1 MKKLPSAKIHRIIKI
16 SVSLLT
22 VMIITAVCFIIPL
35 RPTVSESEKREL
47 AKFPEFTVS
56 SLISGDY
63 FSDISK
69 WFSDTV
75 PFRDTVMGIN
85 SKIQNFLGTSGVLA
99 GFSEGNSGDDIPDAV
114 TPNADE
120 TVAYTDETTGQ
131 SEENTNET
139 ENAIESETES
149 VTSPDDTNE
158 VKNVEQLSNIIICD
172 NAGFEYYHF
181 VQSTAD
187 NYIKALNTA
196 GARFADKADIYV
208 SIAPNSTDIT
218 LNKKV
223 RQQISVSDQK
233 NAIDYMLGSI
243 SSSVKKFNCYDNIKS
258 HSNEYVYF
266 RTDHHWTALGAYYAY
281 EVFCQQKN
289 IAPLPLSAFELWSF
303 DGFLGTFYNDSGSN
317 PALAAT
323 PDRVDTY
330 KPPCSNSMTITDKN
344 GVTSSMPL
352 LYDES
357 SAPASL
363 KYATFI
369 CGDNPLTTITNN
381 DKTEGETCLVVKES
395 FGNAFVPFLVYHYK
409 TVYVIDYRYY
419 SGTLNSF
426 ISSHEVSD
434 IIFMNNI
441 SMTRNSTLVQQMT
454 KFIAG

>member
-1 MKKLPSAKIHRIIKI
+1 MKKLPSAKIHRLIKLG
-16 SVSLLT
+16 VSLLT
-22 VMIITAVCFIIPL
+22 VLIITAVCFIIPL

-47 AKFPEFTVS
+47 AKFPEFSFS
-56 SLISGDY
+56 SLASGDY

-75 PFRDTVMGIN
+75 PFRDTIMGIN

-99 GFSEGNSGDDIPDAV
+99 GFSEGKEGDVIPDAV
-114 TPNADE
+114 APGADE
-120 TVAYTDETTGQ
+120 TVAYEEEITDSAEETTVA
-131 SEENTNET
+131 ENTT
-139 ENAIESETES
+139 EQETES
-149 VTSPDDTNE
+149 VTYPPDTNE
-158 VKNVEQLSNIIICD
+158 AKNVEKLSNIIVCD

-196 GARFADKADIYV
+196 GARFSDKADIYV

-218 LNKKV
+218 LNEKV

-233 NAIDYMLGSI
+233 NAIEYILGSI
-243 SSSVKKFNCYDNIKS
+243 SPKVKKFNCYDNIKS
-258 HSNEYVYF
+258 HRNEYVYF

-281 EVFCQQKN
+281 EMLCQQKG
-289 IAPLPLSAFELWSF
+289 IPALPINAFEVWTF
-303 DGFLGTFYNDSGSN
+303 DGFLGTFYNDSGKN

-323 PDRVDTY
+323 PDRVDAY
-330 KPPCSNSMTITDKN
+330 KPPCSYSMTITNKN
-344 GVTSSMPL
+344 GATSSMPL

-369 CGDNPLTTITNN
+369 CGDNPLSTITNH
-381 DKTEGETCLVVKES
+381 DKTEGETCLVIKES

-409 TVYVIDYRYY
+409 TVYVIDYRHY
-419 SGTLNSF
+419 SGSLNSF
-426 ISSHEVSD
+426 LSSHEVDD
-434 IIFMNNI
+434 IVFMNNI
-441 SMTRNSTLVQQMT
+441 SMTRNSKLVQQMT